1 MDIKEVKDLIKL
13 ISKSEVDEFVIEK
26 DGFKLKI
33 KKNSSLSNQIAEQ
46 LNPTVQQLSP
56 IYLPQQNLIQSQPQ
70 QVEVKE
76 EKIKEENEEKDEYH
90 YITSPIVGTFYR
102 APSPTSDPF
111 VEEGEHITKGQVLC
125 IVEAMKVMNEV
136 ESDVS
141 GTIVKILVENAEPVE
156 YGDRLFAIKLD

>member
-1 MDIKEVKDLIKL
+1 MEIKEIKNLIKL
-13 ISKSEVDEFVIEK
+13 VSKSEVDELVIEK

-33 KKNSSLSNQIAEQ
+33 KKNQITQ
-46 LNPTVQQLSP
+46 LNSSVQQISP
-56 IYLPQQNLIQSQPQ
+56 LVIPQQNILQPQPQ
-70 QVEVKE
+70 QSDLSTESAKEDETKLKE
-76 EKIKEENEEKDEYH
+76 EIDDYH

-111 VEEGEHITKGQVLC
+111 VKEGDHVTKGQVLC

-156 YGDRLFAIKLD
+156 YGDKLFAIKLD